1 MKYGFLC
8 LIAIWT
14 TFTVLA
20 ADKAAERKG
29 KPAAINI
36 MSLPIAEIEAGQ
48 HLSHA
53 QAYSLPQFVGYY
65 LKTGASGQSK
75 KYGMEHTRI
84 IYTDDQFTYFVRQ
97 VENAYIIHFFKVLT
111 AGLKQVD
118 LDGLDGKQIRKQFID
133 EVVSEADKLH
143 VKKKNHGFIHHFDS
157 NFTYHFL
164 PDKKQVE
171 IIYHWKL
178 TDDLGFKIINK
189 QYRAVYDLES
199 KQFSDIRISSAKKK

>member
-8 LIAIWT
+8 LIAICT
-14 TFTVLA
+14 AFTVLA
-20 ADKAAERKG
+20 ADKSKERKG
-29 KPAAINI
+29 KPVAINI

-53 QAYSLPQFVGYY
+53 QVYSLPQFVGYY

-84 IYTDDQFTYFVRQ
+84 IYTDNQFTYFVRQ
-97 VENAYIIHFFKVLT
+97 VENAYIIHFFKIQT
-111 AGLKQVD
+111 SELKQVD

-133 EVVSEADKLH
+133 EVVSEADKLY

-171 IIYHWKL
+171 VIYLWKL

-199 KQFSDIRISSAKKK
+199 KQFSDIRISSVKKK